1 MGVSTTKSNNGKS
14 KVTEKLPEKLPENRA
29 ELIGS
34 IIEKSK
40 SSGVKLTENRMSI
53 LKLMLED
60 P

>member
-1 MGVSTTKSNNGKS
+1 M
-14 KVTEKLPEKLPENRA
+14 TEKLPEKLPENRA